1 VQALFGA
8 LFCAI
13 YNREFSQNLK
23 GIFIMKKLVTSAKVA
38 AFSAVG
44 TALAVVPAFAADELG
59 AITVDTSNFVT
70 AAVALVGALV
80 TFWGIKKAL
89 SLIGR

>member
-1 VQALFGA
+1 
-8 LFCAI
+8 
-13 YNREFSQNLK
+13 
-23 GIFIMKKLVTSAKVA
+23 MKKFFTPEMKNRFAVAGAAVSSALVTA
-38 AFSAVG
+38 
-44 TALAVVPAFAADELG
+44 PCFAADELG

-89 SLIGR
+89 ALVGR